1 MRERAETSE
10 RRGWSRTAGRQKSTV
25 GGGFRPCIRQK
36 KATQAWHSLTSNP
49 ARDGPFPPLTEQE
62 SLTKSGELNT
72 SSNRTIRTLTNGNQP
87 QEALFPWEIL
97 MWAGNSRE
105 RGPAA
110 ISSLAREESLILFN
124 WVSSP
129 LAKDSKVTTGHQDGS
144 LTTRTASLALLIPWF

>member
-1 MRERAETSE
+1 MLGIMRERAEETSE
-10 RRGWSRTAGRQKSTV
+10 GRGWSRTAGRQKSTV
-25 GGGFRPCIRQK
+25 GGG
-36 KATQAWHSLTSNP
+36 LTSNP

-72 SSNRTIRTLTNGNQP
+72 SSNRTIRILTNGNQP

-105 RGPAA
+105 RGPVA

-129 LAKDSKVTTGHQDGS
+129 LAKDSKVATGHQDGS